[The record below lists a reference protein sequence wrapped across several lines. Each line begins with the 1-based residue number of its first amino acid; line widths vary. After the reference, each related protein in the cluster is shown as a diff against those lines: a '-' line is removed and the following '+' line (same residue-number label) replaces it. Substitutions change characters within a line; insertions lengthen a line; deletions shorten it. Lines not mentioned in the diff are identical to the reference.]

1 MHGRGMGNAIQAS
14 AKVVQRFTDEYK
26 RYHKCMAGAWETQ
39 FRGVQKECK
48 GSAKHCEMLSR
59 GMGNAIQAS
68 AKVMNTTEIANA
80 RQVHRKTVQGRTNGI
95 QK

>member
-1 MHGRGMGNAIQAS
+1 MRNAIQGS
-14 AKVVQRFTDEYK
+14 AK
-26 RYHKCMAGAWETQ
+26 
-39 FRGVQKECK
+39 GVQKDCK

-80 RQVHRKTVQGRTNGI
+80 RQVHRKTLQGRTNGI

>member
-1 MHGRGMGNAIQAS
+1 MGNAIQGS
-14 AKVVQRFTDEYK
+14 AK
-26 RYHKCMAGAWETQ
+26 
-39 FRGVQKECK
+39 GVQKECK